1 MANNVLK
8 NKDNEIL
15 DPKIPG
21 YEKLKY
27 KLSNAEVETGRLVV
41 YDNKNYKEYV
51 RLYEISMVGS
61 DNVTVNHNLAN
72 FLITKIE
79 ATEWN
84 PSTNTKF
91 PLPSYRPTFPNN
103 GMGLYISDT
112 QIIIE
117 VVPNQVNRDNHK
129 ALVSLYYIKL
139 NEPIN

>member
-1 MANNVLK
+1 MNDVLK
-8 NKDNEIL
+8 NNEGKIL
-15 DPKIPG
+15 NPNIPR

-27 KLSNAEVETGRLVV
+27 TLSNTEKETGRTVL
-41 YDNKNYKEYV
+41 YDNKTYKEYV

-84 PSTNTKF
+84 PSTNSQF
-91 PLPSYRPTFPNN
+91 PLPSFRPTFPNN

-139 NEPIN
+139 NEPIG